1 VDRASL
7 VAPGFTLDSA
17 NAGAVSDV
25 VRHLDGMPLAIELAA
40 ARVRTLPPEDLAT
53 RLHDR
58 LRLLDLSHRTSTA
71 RQQTLRATIDW
82 SYDLLSPSEKDAFCQ
97 FAVFSGGWSL
107 EASEKVCAPEDP
119 SDDVYDLVD
128 RLVGKSLLTSEA
140 SASSVRFRMLEVI
153 REYALEKLDETH
165 TRFAVE
171 ERHAAWYCEYAK
183 QCAIGL
189 SQRRSAP
196 WLGRV
201 EAERDNLLAATVW
214 LLDNDDLADGLI
226 IIETLTEFWLRR
238 GRWNEARVWLTRG
251 LGAVDAQPEKAEGG
265 VAGRLMAALAS
276 VCIELGEDTSAQE
289 WAAKAIQQFELCEMG
304 PEAASAKCLLGRTY
318 RASGEWDR
326 ADTLATEALQQF
338 RESGDTHGTAIALRD
353 LGILARWRGDNPR
366 ARALLEEGLALF
378 REASRTSKGSGRTHL
393 HAREHSEVLTELGVV
408 AGHQGDFEG
417 AEEFLAEG
425 LDLASQR
432 GNVVGM
438 TESLVALASLIF
450 QRGDFE
456 RAAMI
461 LGATQRLC
469 ERNDT
474 VLPHAVEAE
483 RMMLSRSL
491 GEALDPQMFAAALES
506 GAALKNTDQVVDL
519 ASAQSPP
526 PTGPTVSR

>member
-1 VDRASL
+1 
-7 VAPGFTLDSA
+7 
-17 NAGAVSDV
+17 
-25 VRHLDGMPLAIELAA
+25 
-40 ARVRTLPPEDLAT
+40 
-53 RLHDR
+53 
-58 LRLLDLSHRTSTA
+58 
-71 RQQTLRATIDW
+71 
-82 SYDLLSPSEKDAFCQ
+82 
-97 FAVFSGGWSL
+97 
-107 EASEKVCAPEDP
+107 
-119 SDDVYDLVD
+119 
-128 RLVGKSLLTSEA
+128 
-140 SASSVRFRMLEVI
+140 
-153 REYALEKLDETH
+153 
-165 TRFAVE
+165 
-171 ERHAAWYCEYAK
+171 
-183 QCAIGL
+183 
-189 SQRRSAP
+189 
-196 WLGRV
+196 
-201 EAERDNLLAATVW
+201 
-214 LLDNDDLADGLI
+214 
-226 IIETLTEFWLRR
+226 
-238 GRWNEARVWLTRG
+238 
-251 LGAVDAQPEKAEGG
+251 
-265 VAGRLMAALAS
+265 
-276 VCIELGEDTSAQE
+276 
-289 WAAKAIQQFELCEMG
+289 MG

-483 RMMLSRSL
+483 RTMLSRSL
-491 GEALDPQMFAAALES
+491 GEALDPQTLVAALES
-506 GAALKNTDQVVDL
+506 GAALKSTDQVVDL

-526 PTGPTVSR
+526 PTAPTVSR